1 MTTKS
6 YYNRGEAA
14 ELHKRFCGERLVMCG
29 GVGLLRVE
37 VVEHVE
43 GSEEYREFTN

>member
-14 ELHKRFCGERLVMCG
+14 ELHKRFCGERLLMCG
-29 GVGLLRVE
+29 GAGLPWWKVWNMWKVLEDR
-37 VVEHVE
+37 E
-43 GSEEYREFTN
+43 G